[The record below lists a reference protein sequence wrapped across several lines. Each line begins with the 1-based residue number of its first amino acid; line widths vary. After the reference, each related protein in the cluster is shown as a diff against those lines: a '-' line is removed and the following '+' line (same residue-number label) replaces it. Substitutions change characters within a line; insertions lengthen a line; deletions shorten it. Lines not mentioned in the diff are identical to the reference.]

1 MDREAAITEVDW
13 YRTLVLRRIERWGV
27 TLPPKARAMLT
38 ENMDEVAARKASL
51 QFKPDREGYYIGE
64 VDEEGLRQGYGIY
77 TRTAK
82 KPDRWTMQAGRW
94 VENCPIGTHTLY
106 ESDCPDAH
114 HYLAAV
120 YFSGERRKAKGT
132 IGFSLSEA
140 GINTKQRQYRRYEY
154 FSLSTLAV
162 GSAMIFV
169 LLLAMTRN
177 TKISLAGVIVVAL
190 LYLISYIRGR
200 Q

>member
-1 MDREAAITEVDW
+1 MTRDKAIEEIDW
-13 YRTLVLRRIERWGV
+13 YQQLIDRRIAQWGKGIAQEWRERLAGN
-27 TLPPKARAMLT
+27 LC
-38 ENMDEVAARKASL
+38 DVAERKSQL
-51 QFKPDREGYYIGE
+51 QLKECDEGYYIGE

-77 TRTAK
+77 TRTTK

-106 ESDCPDAH
+106 ESDCPDSH

-154 FSLSTLAV
+154 FSLSTLVV